1 MVIKQLLFALK
12 NPSEQYRLAQ
22 EKSFKFWRYLLLL
35 AAITFVGSVVRAIP
49 LYTSAQSA
57 AGEIAE
63 ALPTFQI
70 MDNQLI
76 SNHKSYVHVTDSF
89 LFFFDP
95 DEEMDTTLIEKNTSQ
110 QQTPVSFGLL
120 KDKATL
126 TILNS
131 TQEFSYEQIPALDEA
146 LVRNILT
153 SLQQGSIS
161 AVLTVLIVMFISML
175 IVFILE
181 VMPIIL
187 INYIS
192 VAISRVWNLTVSA
205 SVTLLTLTLP
215 IILVTIINS
224 LGIVFSYQ
232 SNLLTIFSL
241 VLFQVNVY
249 YYRKEQSN

>member
-1 MVIKQLLFALK
+1 
-12 NPSEQYRLAQ
+12 
-22 EKSFKFWRYLLLL
+22 
-35 AAITFVGSVVRAIP
+35 
-49 LYTSAQSA
+49 
-57 AGEIAE
+57 
-63 ALPTFQI
+63 
-70 MDNQLI
+70 
-76 SNHKSYVHVTDSF
+76 
-89 LFFFDP
+89 
-95 DEEMDTTLIEKNTSQ
+95 MDTELIEKNTSQ

-131 TQEFSYEQIPALDEA
+131 TQEFSYEQIPALDEE

-192 VAISRVWNLTVSA
+192 VAISRVWNLTFSA
-205 SVTLLTLTLP
+205 NVTLLTLTLP
-215 IILVTIINS
+215 IIFVTAINS

>member
-1 MVIKQLLFALK
+1 
-12 NPSEQYRLAQ
+12 
-22 EKSFKFWRYLLLL
+22 
-35 AAITFVGSVVRAIP
+35 
-49 LYTSAQSA
+49 
-57 AGEIAE
+57 
-63 ALPTFQI
+63 
-70 MDNQLI
+70 
-76 SNHKSYVHVTDSF
+76 
-89 LFFFDP
+89 
-95 DEEMDTTLIEKNTSQ
+95 MDTELIEKNTSQ

-131 TQEFSYEQIPALDEA
+131 TQEFSYEQIPALDEE

-153 SLQQGSIS
+153 SLQHGSIS

-175 IVFILE
+175 IVFVLE

-192 VAISRVWNLTVSA
+192 VAISRVWNLTFSA
-205 SVTLLTLTLP
+205 NVTLLTLTLP
-215 IILVTIINS
+215 IIFITAINS

>member
-1 MVIKQLLFALK
+1 M
-12 NPSEQYRLAQ
+12 
-22 EKSFKFWRYLLLL
+22 
-35 AAITFVGSVVRAIP
+35 
-49 LYTSAQSA
+49 
-57 AGEIAE
+57 
-63 ALPTFQI
+63 
-70 MDNQLI
+70 
-76 SNHKSYVHVTDSF
+76 TDSF

-95 DEEMDTTLIEKNTSQ
+95 DEEMDTELIEKNTSQ

-131 TQEFSYEQIPALDEA
+131 TQEFSYEQIPALDEE

-192 VAISRVWNLTVSA
+192 VAISRVWNLTFSA
-205 SVTLLTLTLP
+205 NVTLLTLTLP
-215 IILVTIINS
+215 IIFVTAINS